1 MGPPRFGVVKADG
14 TFELNGENID
24 VVFTH
29 KVAQLSGE
37 LRDDRGNVPPDAGVV
52 IFPADETKWLLR
64 SRLIRVSRPDK
75 AGAYRTPLTP
85 HDDYLIVAV
94 TGLEDGQWADP
105 DFLRAAK
112 EVADRFAIAEGE
124 TKVQNLKLAEWRR

>member
-37 LRDDRGNVPPDAGVV
+37 LRDDRGNVPPDAWVV

-75 AGAYRTPLTP
+75 AGAYRTAL
-85 HDDYLIVAV
+85 DSA
-94 TGLEDGQWADP
+94 
-105 DFLRAAK
+105 
-112 EVADRFAIAEGE
+112 
-124 TKVQNLKLAEWRR
+124 